1 MKKLKADRATFAR
14 LVIVA
19 KARNISMRTILSYPL
34 SPVSAA
40 LAGSD
45 EQSSAKMT
53 KIEIYTA
60 VGKECKQLRFAP
72 SSTPTVDDVL
82 ELNSDHEEAD
92 TRMILHAFHANANQS
107 AKIVVCSPGTD
118 VAVLLLHFISTRQS
132 YTICYRRGKQKAS
145 IANFKNVGSPG
156 RMCHQ
161 SFDWDSCHI
170 RV

>member
-1 MKKLKADRATFAR
+1 
-14 LVIVA
+14 
-19 KARNISMRTILSYPL
+19 MRTILSYPL

-82 ELNSDHEEAD
+82 ELSSDHEEAD
-92 TRMILHAFHANANQS
+92 ARMILHACHANANQFD
-107 AKIVVCSPGTD
+107 KIDVCSPDTD
-118 VAVLLLHFISTRQS
+118 VAVLLLHYTSTRQS
-132 YTICYRRGKQKAS
+132 GTIRYRCGK
-145 IANFKNVGSPG
+145 
-156 RMCHQ
+156 
-161 SFDWDSCHI
+161 
-170 RV
+170 